1 MQLDLDTKVIV
12 LVAGLLLLWALGL
25 GVLKYHQMSTS
36 ADGTAHRYVDIAH
49 RAALMY
55 SFAALVLAVLAQFS
69 AWPVAVDLVAASVVL
84 AFFVGAISSYTVH
97 GIRRDTENQF
107 VHPVAGTHLFMV
119 LLIVGEI
126 GGTLVLV
133 AGFALEQF
141 VRLN

>member
-12 LVAGLLLLWALGL
+12 LAAGLLLLWALVL
-25 GVLKYHQMSTS
+25 GVLKYRQMSTS
-36 ADGTAHRYVDIAH
+36 TDGTAHRYVDIAH

-69 AWPVAVDLVAASVVL
+69 AWSVTVDLVAASVVL
-84 AFFVGAISSYTVH
+84 VFFVGAILSYTVH

-126 GGTLVLV
+126 GGTAVLV
-133 AGFALEQF
+133 VGFALEQF
-141 VRLN
+141 VRPN